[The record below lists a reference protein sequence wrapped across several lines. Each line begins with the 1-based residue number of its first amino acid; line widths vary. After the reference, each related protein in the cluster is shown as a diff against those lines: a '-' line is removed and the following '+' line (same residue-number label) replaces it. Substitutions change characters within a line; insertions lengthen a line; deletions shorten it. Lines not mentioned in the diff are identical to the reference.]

1 MLIILVF
8 QFIVVSLKDNQ
19 FIKIMARSKK
29 QIGKYVDPRTDFG
42 WKFYFGREENKVL
55 LIEFLNSLFQGEK
68 IISDLRYKPV
78 EYDGDY
84 EEMRRVVFDLHCM
97 GSDGEV
103 FIIEMQQLFQEFFKD
118 RALYYTSRL
127 INKQL
132 ARGKKGNDYYLPEVY
147 FIGILEFNMDG
158 NGNSGISRVTE
169 HPYFY
174 DIALC
179 DKLTKEIF
187 YDKLGYKM
195 ISLPLF
201 NKQPEELKSVMDQWL
216 YLLKHLS
223 TMDRLPSFL
232 DKRIFGLIFEIGEIG
247 KLTEEELMS
256 YEASLKHKRDAES
269 VFNSAKK
276 SGEAKGLAEGKAK
289 GLAEGKALG
298 LAEGKAEGER
308 KKALETAKAFKEMG
322 LPIADV
328 AKGTGLSVEEIEKL

>member
-1 MLIILVF
+1 
-8 QFIVVSLKDNQ
+8 
-19 FIKIMARSKK
+19 MARSKK
-29 QIGKYVDPRTDFG
+29 HLGKYVDPRTDFG

-78 EYDGDY
+78 EHDGDY

-97 GSDGEV
+97 SSDGEV

-118 RALYYTSRL
+118 RAVYYTSRL

-132 ARGKKGNDYYLPEVY
+132 ARGKKGSDYYLPEVY

-158 NGNSGISRVTE
+158 NESSGVTRITE

-174 DIALC
+174 DVALC

-201 NKQPEELKSVMDQWL
+201 NKQPEELKTVMDQWL

-223 TMDRLPSFL
+223 TMDRLPTFL

-276 SGEAKGLAEGKAK
+276 SGIEQGIETGLKQGIETGIKQGIERGAEAKSYEVVKNLINELKLTDDIIARVAEVSLDFVQKVRADLA
-289 GLAEGKALG
+289 
-298 LAEGKAEGER
+298 R
-308 KKALETAKAFKEMG
+308 DKK
-322 LPIADV
+322 
-328 AKGTGLSVEEIEKL
+328 

>member
-1 MLIILVF
+1 
-8 QFIVVSLKDNQ
+8 
-19 FIKIMARSKK
+19 MARSKK
-29 QIGKYVDPRTDFG
+29 HLGRYVDPCTDFG
-42 WKFYFGREENKVL
+42 WKFYFGREDNKIL
-55 LIEFLNSLFQGEK
+55 LIEFLNSLFHGEK

-78 EYDGDY
+78 EHDGDY
-84 EEMRRVVFDLHCM
+84 EEMRRVVFDLHCI

-118 RALYYTSRL
+118 RAVYYTSRL

-132 ARGKKGNDYYLPEVY
+132 ARGKKGSDYYLPEVY
-147 FIGILEFNMDG
+147 FIGILEFDMDR
-158 NGNSGISRVTE
+158 NGSSGISRVTE
-169 HPYFY
+169 CPYFY
-174 DIALC
+174 DVALC

-201 NKQPEELKSVMDQWL
+201 NKQPEELKTVMDQWL

-223 TMDRLPSFL
+223 TMDRLPTFL

-276 SGEAKGLAEGKAK
+276 SGEALGHAKGLAEGKAK
-289 GLAEGKALG
+289 GLAEGKAKG
-298 LAEGKAEGER
+298 LAEGKAKGLAEGKAKGLAEGER

-322 LPIADV
+322 LPIADI
-328 AKGTGLSVEEIEKL
+328 AKGTGLPVEEVEKL